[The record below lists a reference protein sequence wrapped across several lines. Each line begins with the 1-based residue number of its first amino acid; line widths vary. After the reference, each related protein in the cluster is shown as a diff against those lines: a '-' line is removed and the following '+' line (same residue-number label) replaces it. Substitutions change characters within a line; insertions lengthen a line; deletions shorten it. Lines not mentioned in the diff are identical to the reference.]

1 MSPESL
7 VDEARR
13 LMADGKSRRAADML
27 ITAASGCQDPE
38 LAARIRDLGQDG
50 LDRAGRFGKGPW
62 KEVVRIAG
70 ARAGTPV

>member
-1 MSPESL
+1 MSPETL

-13 LMADGKSRRAADML
+13 LMADGKRRRAADLL

-38 LAARIRDLGQDG
+38 LAARIRDLGEEG
-50 LDRAGRFGKGPW
+50 LGKAGRFGKGPW

-70 ARAGTPV
+70 ARAGAPG